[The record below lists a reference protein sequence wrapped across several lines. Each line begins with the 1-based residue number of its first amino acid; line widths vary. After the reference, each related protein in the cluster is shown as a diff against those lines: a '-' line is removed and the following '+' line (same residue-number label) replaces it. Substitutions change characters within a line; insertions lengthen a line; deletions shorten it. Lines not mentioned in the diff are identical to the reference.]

1 MMLAVPRQ
9 LMARVRPRRGRRSA
23 TSAIGATGVAALGM
37 AVIANCAPLPSTT
50 FFFPLLKSQAAPP
63 GTWSQDQGVDI
74 DAPCGANLGAP
85 ANGIII
91 AEGIGGFG
99 PYAPELLVTDGPLK
113 GRMIYLGHVEY
124 DYVGVGAHVKAG
136 QWISRVGTLGI
147 SYACHVEIGI
157 SPPGSRGLPGW
168 NTTSAEM
175 LNLLSSSYFA

>member
-1 MMLAVPRQ
+1 MILAAPRR
-9 LMARVRPRRGRRSA
+9 LMARVRPRLVRRSA
-23 TSAIGATGVAALGM
+23 MSTLGVAALGA
-37 AVIANCAPLPSTT
+37 AVIASCSPLPSTT
-50 FFFPLLKSQAAPP
+50 FFFPLLRSQSAPP

-74 DAPCGANLGAP
+74 NAPCGANLSAP

-124 DYVGVGAHVKAG
+124 DYVPVGAHVKAG
-136 QWISRVGTLGI
+136 QWISKVGSLGI

-157 SPPGSRGLPGW
+157 SPPGSRSLPGW
-168 NTTSAEM
+168 NATSAEM
-175 LNLLSSSYFA
+175 LNLLSRSFFA